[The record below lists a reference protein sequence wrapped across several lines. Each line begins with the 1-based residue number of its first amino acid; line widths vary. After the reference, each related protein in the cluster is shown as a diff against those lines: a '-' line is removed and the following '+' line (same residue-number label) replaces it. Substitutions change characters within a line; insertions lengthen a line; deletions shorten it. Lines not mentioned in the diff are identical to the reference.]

1 MESMSNRLAACSHAG
16 LTFSVVALF
25 LTVMSSSG
33 VRAEDTHS
41 GESWVYEFDTILVT
55 AERTENP
62 LSASTGAVSKLNPA
76 DIQRYPIANISD
88 ALALIPG
95 IVFSNRDGLGQDPIA
110 TVRGFY
116 GGGEAE
122 YLQVM
127 VDGKPLNNIETGLVN
142 WNSVPISSI
151 ESIEVVR
158 GGVSSLYGDAALGG
172 IVNILTKN
180 KTGNQTQFTNHI
192 GTFKTLSTQLRSRG
206 NFRTHGYSIF
216 ASEERNDGFRDH
228 AERSIENIGGTLSLI
243 QKPSGSLSISTAH
256 NWVRADSPGPLSGL
270 ELADSR
276 IQSSPYYKFD
286 GTDER
291 KHRISLDSNFKL
303 DEGTTLSGS
312 ILGELRNADITRT
325 LLLSPEFADTKNR
338 GLSTSRLGTSVQLTM
353 NALPTPFTSKMI
365 VGVDASLNFLTSEY
379 YSYFLGG
386 RFDYEKKLIADRDE
400 LDESGDGDRS
410 AVAAFLQYELRPII
424 GALRIVLGCRF
435 DAFQDGYEPTT
446 DGQGDSTTTTHTEF
460 SPKAGMNYR
469 YSNTRERG
477 GNLYANVSRAFKAP
491 TLDQLFDQR
500 SIPVQ
505 FPPFK
510 ISLSNSALKPQF
522 GTNLEIGAYHREQI
536 LQNSLTGEVSI
547 AAYSMNLKNE
557 LGFSLQEF
565 RYVNI
570 GESRHRGI
578 EAGLKLYVKS
588 STNIF
593 LNYTHQLATSQL
605 GEYKGNQ
612 LEGVPRN
619 SIIGGISA
627 VHPYGIGGSLIVKS
641 VNGIYLDEANTINL
655 PNYTTLDAKIS
666 YRYRRITAAVALM
679 NLLDKSY
686 STTGFPDNTGSG
698 LVYFYPAAGR
708 YLRFNLNFQ
717 L

>member
-1 MESMSNRLAACSHAG
+1 M
-16 LTFSVVALF
+16 VAL
-25 LTVMSSSG
+25 LLIALLSSS
-33 VRAEDTHS
+33 VRARDTSS
-41 GESWVYEFDTILVT
+41 GNNRVYELDTILVT
-55 AERTENP
+55 AERAEHP
-62 LSASTGAVSKLNPA
+62 LSASTSAASMLTAA
-76 DIQRYPIANISD
+76 DIQRYPISNISD

-142 WNSVPISSI
+142 WNSVPISSV

-158 GGVSSLYGDAALGG
+158 GSASSLYGDAALGG

-180 KTGNQTQFTNHI
+180 KRVGQTQFANRI
-192 GTFKTLSTQLRSRG
+192 GTFNTLSAQLRSRG
-206 NFRTHGYSIF
+206 KFKTRGYSLF

-228 AERSIENIGGTLSLI
+228 AERRIENIGGTLSLL

-256 NWVRADSPGPLSGL
+256 NRVRSDTPGALSGA
-270 ELADSR
+270 ELDDSR
-276 IQSSPYYKFD
+276 TQSSPYYKFD

-291 KHRISLDSNFKL
+291 KHRASLDGGFRLNK
-303 DEGTTLSGS
+303 GTYLSGS
-312 ILGELRNADITRT
+312 ILGELRYADITRT

-338 GLSTSRLGTSVQLTM
+338 ELSTSRLGSSVQLTVDT
-353 NALPTPFTSKMI
+353 LPTPFDSKLI
-365 VGVDASLNFLTSEY
+365 VGADASLNFLTSEY
-379 YSYFLGG
+379 YPFFLGSG
-386 RFDYEKKLIADRDE
+386 SDYQAKSAADRGE
-400 LDESGDGDRS
+400 LDASGDGERR
-410 AVAAFLQYELRPII
+410 AVAAFLQYQLLPIR
-424 GALRIVLGCRF
+424 ALRIVLGGRF
-435 DAFQDGYEPTT
+435 DAFQDAYEPTKP
-446 DGQGDSTTTTHTEF
+446 GQGDRTTTTYTEF

-469 YSNTRERG
+469 YINTSKRR

-500 SIPVQ
+500 SIPTQ

-510 ISLSNSALKPQF
+510 ISLSNNDLKPQF
-522 GTNLEIGAYHREQI
+522 GTNLEIGAYHRERI
-536 LQNSLTGEVSI
+536 LQNALTGEVSI

-557 LGFSLQEF
+557 FGFSLQEF

-578 EAGLKLYVKS
+578 ETGLKLYIKS
-588 STNIF
+588 GANIF
-593 LNYTHQLATSQL
+593 LNYTHQSATSQR
-605 GEYKGNQ
+605 GEHKGNQ
-612 LEGVPRN
+612 LERIPRN
-619 SIIGGISA
+619 SIIGGVSA
-627 VHPYGIGGSLIVKS
+627 VHSYGVGGSLIVKS
-641 VNGIYLDEANTINL
+641 VNGIYLDDANTINL
-655 PNYTTLDAKIS
+655 PGYTTIDAKIS
-666 YRYRRITAAVALM
+666 YRFGWITAAVELM

-708 YLRFNLNFQ
+708 YLRFNLN
-717 L
+717 LEI

>member
-1 MESMSNRLAACSHAG
+1 MESISNRLETRRHSG
-16 LTFSVVALF
+16 LTSFMVVLLLMAL
-25 LTVMSSSG
+25 LSSS
-33 VRAEDTHS
+33 VRAQDTNS
-41 GESWVYEFDTILVT
+41 GNDRVYELDTIFVT

-62 LSASTGAVSKLNPA
+62 LSASTGAASMLTAA
-76 DIQRYPIANISD
+76 DIQRYPISNISD

-180 KTGNQTQFTNHI
+180 KKGNQTQFTNHI
-192 GTFKTLSTQLRSRG
+192 GTFKTLSTQLRSSG
-206 NFRTHGYSIF
+206 NFKTHSYSLF

-228 AERSIENIGGTLSLI
+228 ADRRIENIGGTLSLI
-243 QKPSGSLSISTAH
+243 EKPSGSLSVSTAH

-276 IQSSPYYKFD
+276 TQSSPYYKFD

-291 KHRISLDSNFKL
+291 KHRASLDGDFRLNK
-303 DEGTTLSGS
+303 DTNLSGS
-312 ILGELRNADITRT
+312 ILGELRNADVTRT
-325 LLLSPEFADTKNR
+325 LLLSPEFADTKIR

-353 NALPTPFTSKMI
+353 DTLPTPFNSKMI

-379 YSYFLGG
+379 YPFFLGG
-386 RFDYEKKLIADRDE
+386 RSDYQRKSAVDRGE
-400 LDESGDGDRS
+400 LDESGDGERL
-410 AVAAFLQYELRPII
+410 AVAAFLQYQLLPI
-424 GALRIVLGCRF
+424 GALRIVLGGRF
-435 DAFQDGYEPTT
+435 DAFQDAYERTT
-446 DGQGDSTTTTHTEF
+446 TGQGNRTTTTHTEF
-460 SPKAGMNYR
+460 SPKAGVNYR
-469 YSNTRERG
+469 YMNTSKRG

-627 VHPYGIGGSLIVKS
+627 VHPYGIGGGLIVKS
-641 VNGIYLDEANTINL
+641 VNGIYLDDANTINL
-655 PNYTTLDAKIS
+655 PGYTTVDAKIS
-666 YRYRRITAAVALM
+666 YRYRRITAAVELM

-708 YLRFNLNFQ
+708 YLRFNLNVQ
-717 L
+717 I